1 MKDGGQ
7 TQKVRITYG
16 AKNGKAWR
24 EEDCERMTRTE
35 FEATRCLLGATSYL
49 AHARDDLGKR
59 LECIPGGRQRMN
71 MLMGQV
77 KSLSN
82 AIVDTMTTQQAKQM
96 WNVMK
101 DMDMRMVPKMTPS
114 KTNVLL
120 PVEAA
125 KTLVSSAQ
133 HKCRV
138 CVADG
143 EEARKC
149 ELYKVLEALTPLDS
163 YGDGLTCP
171 YYLSEIE
178 D

>member
-1 MKDGGQ
+1 M
-7 TQKVRITYG
+7 
-16 AKNGKAWR
+16 WR
-24 EEDCERMTRTE
+24 DEDRERMTRTE

-59 LECIPGGRQRMN
+59 LDCVPGGRQRMA
-71 MLMGQV
+71 MLMGSV

-82 AIVDTMTTQQAKQM
+82 EIVDTMTTQQARQM
-96 WNVMK
+96 YNVMR
-101 DMDMRMVPKMTPS
+101 DMEMRMVPKLTPS

-133 HKCRV
+133 HKCLV

-143 EEARKC
+143 EEARRC
-149 ELYKVLEALTPLDS
+149 DLYKVLEALTPLDN

-171 YYLSEIE
+171 YYRAEIE